1 MNVKNDWPSPA
12 NAFGGFYIKGS
23 KMLNNHPKVPFT
35 VNKWVH
41 VLNSISII
49 CIVGSII
56 YIVFAYQ
63 NLSDTI
69 PIHFNAQGDADNWGS
84 KNTVFIMPG
93 IAIILF
99 VGLYILSKFP
109 HFYNYTVEVTE
120 ENAPRIYTEANLF
133 MTIINLEI
141 VLIFTLASIDI
152 MGNFLGV
159 WFVGVVFGVPLVTL
173 GVFVFR
179 LTKLK

>member
-1 MNVKNDWPSPA
+1 
-12 NAFGGFYIKGS
+12 
-23 KMLNNHPKVPFT
+23 MLNNHPKVPFS
-35 VNKWVH
+35 VNKWVY

-63 NLSDTI
+63 HLSDTI
-69 PIHFNAQGDADNWGS
+69 PIHFNTQGDADNWGS

-93 IAIILF
+93 ITIILF
-99 VGLYILSKFP
+99 VGIYFLSKFP

-141 VLIFTLASIDI
+141 VLIFTLASVDI
-152 MGNFLGV
+152 TGDFLGV

-173 GVFVFR
+173 VVFALR
-179 LTKLK
+179 LAQLK